1 MSGARRVRTRTMRHL
16 QKGFTL
22 VETMIAAA
30 VLTVGILS
38 LAAVLADAIAYMSV
52 SEDDYIA
59 QQKASEAVESIFTA
73 RDQGQATWSTICNVG
88 SAICS
93 NGIFLTGS
101 MPLCNPNTDGIIGTQ
116 DDFNGTACA
125 GGLTNTDSI
134 LVPNASG
141 NFNPPVQHPLS
152 TFSRTIVISN
162 VVDGSG
168 NPIANLREIQVTITY
183 TSGRFKNR
191 TYTLTSY
198 ISNFS

>member
-1 MSGARRVRTRTMRHL
+1 MRTKAARQS

-30 VLTVGILS
+30 VMMVGIMS
-38 LAAVLADAIAYMSV
+38 LAAILASSIAYMSV

-101 MPLCNPNTDGIIGTQ
+101 MPLCNPNADGIIGTQ
-116 DDFNGTACA
+116 DDFNGAACA
-125 GGLTNTDSI
+125 GGLVNTDSI
-134 LVPNASG
+134 LVPNAAG
-141 NFNPPVQHPLS
+141 TFNPPVEHPLS
-152 TFSRTIVISN
+152 NFSRTITITN
-162 VVDGSG
+162 VVDSSG
-168 NPIANLREIQVTITY
+168 NLIANLREIQVTITY
-183 TSGRFKNR
+183 TSGNFKNR

>member
-1 MSGARRVRTRTMRHL
+1 MRTKAAQQF

-30 VLTVGILS
+30 VMMFGVMS
-38 LAAVLADAIAYMSV
+38 LAAILASSIAYMSV

-125 GGLTNTDSI
+125 GGLVNTDSI
-134 LVPNASG
+134 LVPNAAG
-141 NFNPPVQHPLS
+141 TFNPPVQHPLS
-152 TFSRTIVISN
+152 NFSRTIVITS

-168 NPIANLREIQVTITY
+168 NLIANLRKIQVTITY
-183 TSGRFKNR
+183 TSGKFKNR